1 MHQRPNGTWELKFKV
16 PQNGKNVWK
25 SVYGKTQEECLEKKK
40 AVEERALQG
49 LKVVDQHTFEYYKD
63 WWLEKK
69 KRSVSESVYKSYAS
83 TVKCLEPLCK
93 MKMESIRPADIDAII
108 GDLAKEHPWT
118 GKPAS
123 KSTLLHVRRMARQII
138 DLAVDER
145 ELAWNPA
152 RSKAVEVPK
161 NAPVK
166 KVPAIS
172 EEQIQW
178 IIDTPH
184 RCQTAAMIM
193 LFAGLRKSE
202 LLALTPFDVDLKGKT
217 IRVCKKVEYIGSE
230 PHVRDVTKTKMSNRL
245 VTIPDI
251 LVEYLRENMDPSFP
265 YIAFKT
271 REPLRKGSFDSY
283 WKSYMNDL
291 DLKYGKRVKKVKSK
305 FDPGRGRMVIQTFN
319 PHQLRHTY
327 ATIMYDAGVDVLVM
341 QKQLGHEDIQTT
353 LGIYAELTR
362 TRERRVQNKMNDY
375 IMEYITP
382 AAADEKDASKSG

>member
-1 MHQRPNGTWELKFKV
+1 MYQRPNGTYELKFKV
-16 PQNGKNVWK
+16 MQNGKNVWK
-25 SVYGKTQEECLEKKK
+25 SVYGKTPEICEEKKK
-40 AVEERALQG
+40 QVLAKAQKG
-49 LKVVDQHTFEYYKD
+49 LKVVDQHSFEYYRN

-69 KRSVSESVYKSYAS
+69 KRSVSQSTYKTYEALSRN
-83 TVKCLEPLCK
+83 LEPLFK
-93 MKMESIRPADIDAII
+93 MKMETIRPADIDAII
-108 GDLAKEHPWT
+108 ADLAAEHPYT

-123 KSTLLHVRRMARQII
+123 KSTLRHIRRIAEQII

-145 ELAWNPA
+145 EVAYNPA
-152 RSKAVEVPK
+152 RSKAVEIPK

-166 KVPAIS
+166 KVGAID

-184 RCQTAAMIM
+184 RCQLAAMIM

-202 LLALTPFDVDLKGKT
+202 LLALTPYDVDLKHKT
-217 IRVCKKVEYIGSE
+217 IRVCKKVEFVGSD
-230 PHVRDVTKTKMSNRL
+230 PFVRDVTKTKMSNRL
-245 VTIPDI
+245 VSIPDI
-251 LVEYLRENMDPSFP
+251 LADFLRENMDFSAPF
-265 YIAFKT
+265 IAFHT
-271 REPLRKGSFDSY
+271 EVPVQKGTFDSY

-291 DLKYGKRVKKVKSK
+291 DLKYGKRVKKVRSK
-305 FDPGRGRMVIQTFN
+305 FDPGRGRMVIKTFN

-362 TRERRVQNKMNDY
+362 TRERRVQNEMNDY
-375 IMEYITP
+375 IMKNIQNARE
-382 AAADEKDASKSG
+382 EKQAKSG